1 MTSKKERDPVRRAT
15 LIVLALCIAL
25 MVVYLAGDRL
35 TPFTNQARVNAVVV
49 PVAPQVAG
57 RLVSVDVKNNQV
69 VEAGQKLFVIDPGSY
84 ELAVQAAEAALKNTE
99 QSIEAG
105 ISNVAAA
112 SANVESAKASVWQA
126 EQDAARMR
134 RIREEDAGAIS
145 ERRIQS
151 AEASLAAARGRL
163 AAAEASLQ
171 ATRSALGSTDENNA
185 QIRQA
190 RSNMEKARLD
200 LERTSVYAP
209 SDGLI
214 TDLRVDPGNFAAAGS
229 PLMTFI
235 AIHDTWVQADLS
247 ENNLGHVDPGDP
259 VEIVFDVFPGK
270 VFKGR
275 VRQTGYGVQVNNN
288 ALGTLPTID
297 NDRNW
302 LRDEQR
308 FPVIIDYVVD
318 SKDSSDLRVGSQ
330 ASIIVYTGDH
340 WLMNM
345 LGRFY
350 IRLNALLSY
359 AY

>member
-1 MTSKKERDPVRRAT
+1 MTSKKEKDPVRRWT
-15 LIVLALCIAL
+15 FIVLALCIIL

-35 TPFTNQARVNAVVV
+35 TPFTNQARVNALVV

-57 RLVSVDVKNNQV
+57 RLVSVDVQNNQV
-69 VEAGQKLFVIDPGSY
+69 VEAGQKLFGIDPGSY

-112 SANVESAKASVWQA
+112 SAQVESAKASVWNA
-126 EQDAARMR
+126 EQDAMRMR

-151 AEASLAAARGRL
+151 AEASLASARGRL
-163 AAAEASLQ
+163 AAAEANLQ
-171 ATRSALGSTDENNA
+171 ATRSALGPTDENNA
-185 QIRQA
+185 QLQQA
-190 RSNMEKARLD
+190 RSSLDKARLD
-200 LERTSVYAP
+200 LERTTIYAP

-214 TDLRVDPGNFAAAGS
+214 TDLRVDPGNFAAAGA

-259 VEIVFDVFPGK
+259 VEIAFDVFPGK

-275 VRQTGYGVQVNNN
+275 VRQTGYGVQVSAN

-308 FPVIIDYVVD
+308 FPVIIDYEVD
-318 SKDSSDLRVGSQ
+318 GKMAADLRVGSQ
-330 ASIIVYTGDH
+330 ASVIVYTGEH
-340 WLMNM
+340 WLINA
-345 LGRFY
+345 LGRLY
-350 IRLNALLSY
+350 IRINSLLSY

>member
-1 MTSKKERDPVRRAT
+1 MTSKKEKDPVRLWT
-15 LIVLALCIAL
+15 FIVLALCIIL
-25 MVVYLAGDRL
+25 MAVYLAGDRL
-35 TPFTNQARVNAVVV
+35 TPFTNQARVNALVV

-57 RLVSVDVKNNQV
+57 RLVSVDVGNNQT
-69 VEAGQKLFVIDPGSY
+69 VEAGQKLFDIDPGSY
-84 ELAVQAAEAALKNTE
+84 ELAVKAAEAALKNTE

-105 ISNVAAA
+105 VSNVAAA
-112 SANVESAKASVWQA
+112 SANVESAKALVWNA
-126 EQDAARMR
+126 EQDTMRMR

-151 AEASLAAARGRL
+151 AEASLASARSRL

-185 QIRQA
+185 QVQQA
-190 RSNMEKARLD
+190 RSNLEKARLD
-200 LERTSVYAP
+200 LERTTVYAP

-259 VEIVFDVFPGK
+259 VEIAFDVFPGK

-275 VRQTGYGVQVNNN
+275 VRQTGYGVQVNAN

-308 FPVIIDYVVD
+308 FPVIIDYEVD
-318 SKDSSDLRVGSQ
+318 DKMATDLRVGSQ
-330 ASIIVYTGDH
+330 ASVIVYTGDH
-340 WLMNM
+340 WLINL

-350 IRLNALLSY
+350 IRINTLLSY

>member
-1 MTSKKERDPVRRAT
+1 MTSKKEKDPVRRWT
-15 LIVLALCIAL
+15 FIVLALCIIL
-25 MVVYLAGDRL
+25 MIVYLAGDRL

-57 RLVSVDVKNNQV
+57 RLVSVDVKNNQM
-69 VEAGQKLFVIDPGSY
+69 VEAGQKLFSIDPGSY
-84 ELAVQAAEAALKNTE
+84 ELAVQAAEATLKNTE

-105 ISNVAAA
+105 VSNVAAA
-112 SANVESAKASVWQA
+112 SANVESAKASVWSA
-126 EQDAARMR
+126 EQDAMRMR

-145 ERRIQS
+145 ERRIQTS
-151 AEASLAAARGRL
+151 EASLASARGRL
-163 AAAEASLQ
+163 AAAEANLQ
-171 ATRSALGSTDENNA
+171 ATKSALGSTDENNA
-185 QIRQA
+185 QLQQA
-190 RSNMEKARLD
+190 RSSLDKARLD
-200 LERTSVYAP
+200 LERTNVYAP

-214 TDLRVDPGNFAAAGS
+214 TDLRVDPGNFAGAGA

-247 ENNLGHVDPGDP
+247 ENNLGNVDPGDP

-308 FPVIIDYVVD
+308 FPVIIDYEVD
-318 SKDSSDLRVGSQ
+318 DEKTANLRVGSQ

-340 WLMNM
+340 WLINM
-345 LGRFY
+345 LGRLY
-350 IRLNALLSY
+350 IRINALLSY

>member
-1 MTSKKERDPVRRAT
+1 MTSNKEKDPVRLWT
-15 LIVLALCIAL
+15 FIVLALCIIL
-25 MVVYLAGDRL
+25 MTVYLAGDRL
-35 TPFTNQARVNAVVV
+35 TPFTNQARVNALVI

-57 RLVSVDVKNNQV
+57 RLVSVDVQNNQV
-69 VEAGQKLFVIDPGSY
+69 VQAGQKLFGIDPGSY

-112 SANVESAKASVWQA
+112 TANVESAKASVWNA
-126 EQDAARMR
+126 EQDAMRMH

-151 AEASLAAARGRL
+151 AEASLASARGRL
-163 AAAEASLQ
+163 QLK
-171 ATRSALGSTDENNA
+171 
-185 QIRQA
+185 QA
-190 RSNMEKARLD
+190 RSNLDKARLD
-200 LERTSVYAP
+200 LERTTVTAP

-214 TDLRVDPGNFAAAGS
+214 TDLRVDLGNFAAAGA

-235 AIHDTWVQADLS
+235 AVHDTWVQADLS

-259 VEIVFDVFPGK
+259 VEIAFDVFPGK

-288 ALGTLPTID
+288 ALGTLPKID

-308 FPVIIDYVVD
+308 FPVIIDFEVD
-318 SKDSSDLRVGSQ
+318 GPTASDLRVGSQ
-330 ASIIVYTGDH
+330 ASVIVYTGDH
-340 WLMNM
+340 WLINQ
-345 LGRFY
+345 LGRLY
-350 IRLNALLSY
+350 IRINTLLSY